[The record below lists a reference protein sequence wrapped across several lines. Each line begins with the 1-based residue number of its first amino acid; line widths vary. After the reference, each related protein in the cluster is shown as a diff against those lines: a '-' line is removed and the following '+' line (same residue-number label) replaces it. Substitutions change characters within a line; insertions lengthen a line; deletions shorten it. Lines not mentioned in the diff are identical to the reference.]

1 MNEDCT
7 CNYQESMCFASNVR
21 LIEKGVTFNRRIS
34 LCSGSSPELIKSMR
48 ALPYI
53 NGIARLKGIGV
64 ICLFLVLYGSTF
76 QIFWEVGN
84 SSCSH

>member
-21 LIEKGVTFNRRIS
+21 LIEREVSFKRHIS

-48 ALPYI
+48 ALLYI
-53 NGIARLKGIGV
+53 NGIARLKGTGV
-64 ICLFLVLYGSTF
+64 ICLFHVLYGSVF
-76 QIFWEVGN
+76 QVFWEVGN